1 MPFLL
6 LVGREEQHHTVM
18 QLYLAE
24 VQQQETVCLPKKIE
38 TEEVRLEPFVFGQH
52 RADVLVRGG
61 VDVEIHAA
69 IRLAER
75 HADQS
80 FGVDYLF
87 HTLEIS
93 TKVIYSFI
101 KMAFIPLFWA

>member
-1 MPFLL
+1 MPSCNSILRKFSS
-6 LVGREEQHHTVM
+6 RKPF
-18 QLYLAE
+18 AFR
-24 VQQQETVCLPKKIE
+24 K

-93 TKVIYSFI
+93 TKVIYSFYQNGI
-101 KMAFIPLFWA
+101 YSPVLGIEVREDSAELCNRKH